1 MEPRAHH
8 IIVGLFT
15 LIITLAAILFSL
27 WLSKAGGDK
36 NMKNYTVVFTEPVRG
51 LSRGAAVQYNGIRIG
66 EITQLELDPHNIKRV
81 LASISI
87 QDYIPVKQD
96 TRARLTLTSITG
108 SSVIELTGGS
118 KNSPLLS
125 VANPDAPP
133 YIMAEPSPISQLM
146 SGGEDLM
153 NNLSELVL
161 NANNFLSE
169 KNAKSVGKSLDQLE
183 QLLEQ
188 LSAGT
193 ENLPEL
199 IHSLTQTSDEA
210 TQVLN
215 GARKLV
221 SQEGNH
227 LFAQAGEVMKNINA
241 MTAELKN
248 VITSNAPSINQG
260 SQGLAQLA
268 PIMQELRQT
277 LNNIKLITQEVQEN
291 PKGYLFGA
299 DKLQEFQP

>member
-15 LIITLAAILFSL
+15 LIITIAAILFSL

-36 NMKNYTVVFTEPVRG
+36 NMKSYTVVFTEPVRG

-66 EITQLELDPHNIKRV
+66 DVTQLRLDPHNIKRV
-81 LASISI
+81 LANISI

-108 SSVIELTGGS
+108 SSVIELTGGTPD
-118 KNSPLLS
+118 SPSLEATHS
-125 VANPDAPP
+125 EEPS

-161 NANNFLSE
+161 NANNFFSE
-169 KNAKSVGKSLDQLE
+169 KNAKSVENSLDQLE
-183 QLLEQ
+183 QLLQQ
-188 LSAGT
+188 LSSGT

-199 IHSLTQTSDEA
+199 IQSLTQTSDEA
-210 TQVLN
+210 TQVLS
-215 GARKLV
+215 GTRKLV
-221 SQEGNH
+221 SLEGNH
-227 LFAQAGEVMKNINA
+227 LFAQASEVMKNIGA
-241 MTAELKN
+241 ITVELKN
-248 VITSNAPSINQG
+248 VISTNAPSINQG